1 MKQSYSVRDP
11 YLKNH
16 KIHDFHESLQK
27 EKNIVS
33 KGDHLKV
40 IHALNLEFEKKG
52 LSIDFDSFEDNYGSD
67 AKSQFK
73 NKAGVD
79 ATFNIVNLETRKIV
93 KEGYTI
99 DYKFRDPTAK
109 WDDFLAETVSQDF
122 GKRSGKMPV
131 LGWAVAPHKI
141 NDGVLYIQPY
151 HKKATLIGR
160 KELKAGFDNDKFPRK
175 PFKYARNRGWT
186 TINMPIDWDVIMK
199 VCPATMQF
207 KYE

>member
-1 MKQSYSVRDP
+1 MKQSYSVRAP

-79 ATFNIVNLETRKIV
+79 ATFNIVNLKTREMV

-99 DYKFRDPTAK
+99 DYKFRDKNAK

-122 GKRSGKMPV
+122 GKYSNRTPV
-131 LGWAVAPHKI
+131 LGWALAPHKI

-151 HKKATLIGR
+151 FNKATLIGR
-160 KELKAGFDNDKFPRK
+160 QQLKAGFDNNRFPQK
-175 PFKYARNRGWT
+175 TFKYARNKSWT
-186 TINMPIDWDVIMK
+186 TINMPIAWDVLMK
-199 VCPATMQF
+199 ACPNTIQF